1 MPAISCTQEAPIV
14 TALGALVTPRLID
27 LLNAQGPTVL
37 VVPPLV
43 NHTQPTYAADIDYS
57 ETVDGVLVTYLTV
70 VAVQEFWEVTL
81 SLLPKHINA
90 LRDEG
95 ITHPK
100 DLAHF
105 NSKELDMVVHS
116 MKGIAALPGLA
127 QIKLKQ

>member
-1 MPAISCTQEAPIV
+1 MPITRGDEAVIV
-14 TALGALVTPRLID
+14 TALGAQVMQMFID
-27 LLNAQGPTVL
+27 LLKAQGPPGSVAS
-37 VVPPLV
+37 PLV

-100 DLAHF
+100 DLAQF
-105 NSKELDMVVHS
+105 TSKEFDMVICS
-116 MKGIAALPGLA
+116 MKGRQAALTG
-127 QIKLKQ
+127 